1 MGLKIIKFEN
11 LYNIDFAVDIVA
23 AMQRRWE
30 PNTFGTN
37 RFWNMER
44 VRDGILLFHNCDGI
58 LHVKNGEEI
67 SIKRGELMYVPA
79 NLKYGIKLI
88 NCLEGYYIDIIDYRM
103 FDFDGNSLTCSDAP
117 VKLYSSL
124 VGSFL
129 SHHAKL
135 YDTMNKEPRFYLKC
149 NSVVY
154 DFLSDII
161 QMYRKDMHS
170 EMRYMNISKAVT
182 YLEQNYTQPISNKF
196 LANLC
201 SISQDCFIR
210 TFKMYYDT
218 TPRKYILD
226 LRISKAKEMLVSQS
240 KTVSEIAYALGFE
253 SPTYFTNMFK
263 KKVGVSPSQYKNRRI

>member
-44 VRDGILLFHNCDGI
+44 VRDGVILFHNCDGI
-58 LHVKNGEEI
+58 LQIKNGETVT
-67 SIKRGELMYVPA
+67 IKRGELIYIPTG
-79 NLKYGIKLI
+79 LQYGIKLL
-88 NCLEGYYIDIIDYRM
+88 NCDDGYYVNIIDYRM
-103 FDFDGNSLTCSDAP
+103 FDIDGNMITCSETP
-117 VKLYSSL
+117 MKLYSSL
-124 VGSFL
+124 IGSFL

-135 YDTMNKEPRFYLKC
+135 YDAVCREPRFRLKC
-149 NSVVY
+149 NSIVY

-161 QMYRKDMHS
+161 QMYRKDIHN
-170 EMRYMNISKAVT
+170 EMKYMNISKAVT
-182 YLEQNYTQPISNKF
+182 YMEQNYTKPISNKI
-196 LANLC
+196 LADLC
-201 SISQDCFIR
+201 SVSQDCFIR
-210 TFKMYYDT
+210 TFKMYYDI
-218 TPRKYILD
+218 TPKKYILD
-226 LRISKAKEMLVSQS
+226 LRINKAKEMLVTQPI
-240 KTVSEIAYALGFE
+240 TIGEVAYALGFE